1 MILLLNILS
10 EICYLNTLRLEGT
23 SSPEEEC
30 PNKCILQNDLASTAI
45 LDKLSL
51 GARTVCLKKDFYI
64 LSRNAKA
71 IVKASRC
78 LEKFTPVASTRNM
91 RHRFSRFQMTNHD
104 NKITR

>member
-1 MILLLNILS
+1 MILLFAKLW

-23 SSPEEEC
+23 SSP
-30 PNKCILQNDLASTAI
+30 I

-51 GARTVCLKKDFYI
+51 GARMVCLKNDFYI
-64 LSRNAKA
+64 LSRNAEA

-78 LEKFTPVASTRNM
+78 LEKFTPVASTTNM